1 MQPAQGCADFLL
13 PKNKNIMCVKT
24 RQSRICRPTAMIW
37 LLLLLWQLCPK
48 NTQAQNPRPAAIGMI
63 KNESNETLPGV
74 MVKMED
80 ADNKVLATT
89 VTNEKGIFTFAKL
102 PAGGP
107 YHFVLSQMGYTADTL
122 RGYMINDSSKLSL
135 SVVLKKKVEELGQVL
150 VTALGI
156 KREKKA
162 LGYSVEELGGKEFNR
177 VTQENLLNSMSGK
190 VAGVTINST
199 GGTGSSVSMVIRG
212 ATSLSSDN
220 QPLFVVDG
228 VPVANTVNNI
238 SQIGKDNMVDYGNAI
253 SDINPDNI
261 ESVTILKGPSAAAL
275 YGSRAANGVVL
286 ITTKT
291 GKKVNKVTVDAY
303 VNTVFDKPYK
313 YLNWQTKFG
322 SGQLSGIPVSRSG
335 NLLTNPFGTIIQENV
350 DGTLGAELDRGY
362 EEVQWNSPLD
372 KDGKK
377 IPMPLVSH
385 KDNVKN
391 FVNTGITTTAG
402 ASIANNNDK
411 IAYRIS
417 YANMSN
423 KGIIPNTD
431 LYKNTLNLN
440 SSLQVNSKFSIST
453 NIDFSR
459 NNSNNRAAGDRGANP
474 LQAVYSISPHIDV
487 RDLESYWMPGQEGL
501 QQRTQYNGVFNNP
514 YFLAYEVKNAFVR
527 DRMFGNVRADWK
539 ILPSLSLM
547 VRYALDTYGEKR
559 ETKIANSYLNNP
571 GGAYGIINLNN
582 YERNMDVLATYKKSI
597 RHFDFSVSAGGN
609 MRYQTGGNVTTS
621 TKDGT
626 GLNTPGVYTIQNISP
641 ANLNYYSS
649 TFEKGVNSVYGMLNV
664 GYKGMAYLDLTGRT
678 DWSSTLPDA
687 ASYFYPAASLSLLL
701 NEMAHIT
708 SDDINLIKL
717 RGGAAQVG
725 NDASPYQLAATLG
738 SVGAWGN
745 VPRLSTSG
753 TLLNPFLKPEIATS
767 YEGGMDINLFK
778 NRLHFSGTYYI
789 VENKNQIF
797 SPKTPPSS
805 GYSSRSINA
814 GLLRSRG
821 IELTL
826 GGTPVQTR
834 KWRWDV
840 NMNFTRN
847 RTRIISLP
855 DDMPYYTLWEEG
867 KGGAWTYVGEDIGDI
882 YDAQLVA
889 VTDKASPYYGYPIL
903 DNTGKWQ
910 TIDAINT
917 KNKIGNFNPD
927 FIMGFQT
934 SVSYKNFTLSMTFD
948 WRNGGDFVSQ
958 TYRYGEE
965 HGNSQLFLDK
975 LTNPGTMKGQEL
987 RDYLVSHQDQLVI
1000 PSGKNFPLVGGPTPE
1015 YNSFP
1020 FTYGPYTLPYGGVFI
1035 PGVRAKGYDNAG
1047 NPTGYIENLGNDG
1060 TLTLPYAGATAW
1072 SFTRAFL
1079 FPASY
1084 LKLREVSLTYDFA
1097 QRMIRHAKL
1106 ERASFSVYSRN
1117 IILWTAAKIGIDPEN
1132 AYQPS
1137 TSVQGSGM
1145 QFKQGIER
1153 YNVTPWAIPVGAK
1166 LNVTF

>member
-1 MQPAQGCADFLL
+1 
-13 PKNKNIMCVKT
+13 MCVKT
-24 RQSRICRPTAMIW
+24 KHSCCTTITW
-37 LLLLLWQLCPK
+37 VLLLLWQLTPG
-48 NTQAQNPRPAAIGMI
+48 NVLAQNTRPAAIGLI

-80 ADNKVLATT
+80 ADNKVLAST
-89 VTNEKGIFTFAKL
+89 VTNEKGIFTFTKL

-107 YHFVLSQMGYTADTL
+107 YHFVLSQMGYTTDTL
-122 RGYMINDSSKLSL
+122 RGYMISDSSRLSL
-135 SVVLKKKVEELGQVL
+135 SVVLKKKVEELNQVL

-177 VTQENLLNSMSGK
+177 MPQENLLNSMSGK

-199 GGTGSSVSMVIRG
+199 GATGSSVSMIIRG

-275 YGSRAANGVVL
+275 YGSRAGNGVVL

-291 GKKVNKVTVDAY
+291 GKKVNRVTVDAY
-303 VNTVFDKPYK
+303 VNSVFDIPYK
-313 YLNWQTKFG
+313 YLKWQTKFG
-322 SGQLSGIPVSRSG
+322 SGQLAGIPFSRSG

-350 DGTLGAELDRGY
+350 DGTFGAELDMGY

-372 KDGKK
+372 ANGKK

-385 KDNVKN
+385 KNNVKN
-391 FVNTGITTTAG
+391 FVNTGITTIAG
-402 ASIANNNDK
+402 ASVANNNDK
-411 IAYRIS
+411 ISYRIA

-431 LYKNTLNLN
+431 LYKNTLSLN
-440 SSLQVNSKFSIST
+440 SALQVNSKLSLST

-487 RDLESYWMPGQEGL
+487 RDLANYWMPGQEGL

-514 YFLAYEVKNAFVR
+514 YFLAYEVKNGFVR
-527 DRMFGNVRADWK
+527 DRLFGNIRADWK
-539 ILPSLSLM
+539 ILPSLTFM
-547 VRYALDTYGEKR
+547 ARYSLDTYGEKR

-571 GGAYGIINLNN
+571 GGAYGIINLDN
-582 YERNMDVLATYKKSI
+582 YERNMDVLLTYKKAI

-609 MRYQTGGNVTTS
+609 MRYQTGSNTTTS

-626 GLNTPGVYTIQNISP
+626 GLNTPGVYTIQNIAP

-649 TFEKGVNSVYGMLNV
+649 TFERGVNSVYGMLNV
-664 GYKGMAYLDLTGRT
+664 GYKGMAYLDVTGRT
-678 DWSSTLPDA
+678 DWSSTLPGA
-687 ASYFYPAASLSLLL
+687 ASYFYPSASLSVLV
-701 NEMAHIT
+701 NEIAHIT
-708 SDDINLIKL
+708 SDKINLVKL
-717 RGGAAQVG
+717 RAGAAQVG
-725 NDASPYQLAATLG
+725 NDAAPYQLAATLS

-745 VPRLSTSG
+745 IPRLTTSG

-767 YEGGMDINLFK
+767 YEGGTDINLFR
-778 NRLHFSGTYYI
+778 NRLRFSGTYYI

-826 GGTPVQTR
+826 GGTPIER
-834 KWRWDV
+834 RNWRWDV
-840 NMNFTRN
+840 NFNFTRN

-882 YDAQLVA
+882 YDAQLVT
-889 VTDKASPYYGYPIL
+889 VTDKSSPYYGYPIL

-910 TIDAINT
+910 SIDAINT

-934 SVSYKNFTLSMTFD
+934 SVSYKNFTLNMTFD

-975 LTNPGTMKGQEL
+975 LTNPGNMKGQEL

-1000 PSGKNFPLVGGPTPE
+1000 PAGNNFPLVGGPTPE

-1020 FTYGPYTLPYGGVFI
+1020 FTYGPYVLPYGGVFI
-1035 PGVRAKGYDNAG
+1035 PGVRAKGYDSNG
-1047 NPTGYIENLGNDG
+1047 NPTGYTENLGNDG
-1060 TLTLPYAGATAW
+1060 TLTLPYAGSTAW

-1084 LKLREVSLTYDFA
+1084 LKLREVSLTYELP
-1097 QRMIRHAKL
+1097 QQVIRSAKL
-1106 ERASFSVYSRN
+1106 QRASFSVYSRN

-1137 TSVQGSGM
+1137 TAVQGSGM